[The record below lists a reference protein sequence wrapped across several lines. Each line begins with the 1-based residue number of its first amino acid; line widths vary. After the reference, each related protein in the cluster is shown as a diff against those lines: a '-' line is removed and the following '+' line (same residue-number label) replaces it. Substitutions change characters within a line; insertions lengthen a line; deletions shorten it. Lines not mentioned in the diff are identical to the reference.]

1 MSSSS
6 FQGPPSSVSARTTTE
21 LGDVAELT
29 YDPIDEGAVLRAVRD
44 PGAGATCLFVGTT
57 RDEFQGRAVSRLEY
71 EAYSALA
78 IKTLRDILHRARV
91 HPYPSISTITD
102 PTAKAHCC
110 PPPPP
115 PSSSLTSAAEPGAS
129 SSASEGSITKL
140 YIVHRLGVV
149 PVSESS
155 IAIACSSPHRR
166 ESFAVAEWA
175 LEEVKR
181 VVPIW
186 KREVYADGS
195 VAVARDGEAG
205 KTTSGAAG
213 LTGRVEGG
221 RVEGEAA
228 GGQSASKSAWK
239 ANFPLLR

>member
-1 MSSSS
+1 MASSSY
-6 FQGPPSSVSARTTTE
+6 QPPPSSVPARTLTE
-21 LGDVAELT
+21 TGDVAELT
-29 YDPIDEGAVLRAVRD
+29 YEAIDEGAVLRAVRD

-57 RDEFQGRAVSRLEY
+57 RDHFQGRAVSRLEY

-78 IKTLRDILHRARV
+78 IKTLRDILHRARAD
-91 HPYPSISTITD
+91 PAPSISTITD

-110 PPPPP
+110 PPPAD
-115 PSSSLTSAAEPGAS
+115 PSTSSTPSLSAS
-129 SSASEGSITKL
+129 SSITKL

-166 ESFAVAEWA
+166 EAFAVAEWA

-186 KREVYADGS
+186 KREVYADGN
-195 VAVARDGEAG
+195 VIVARDGEAG
-205 KTTSGAAG
+205 QSEAVTTTTTA
-213 LTGRVEGG
+213 TGSETAEGT
-221 RVEGEAA
+221 RSNPEGD
-228 GGQSASKSAWK
+228 GGQPASTGVWK
-239 ANFPLLR
+239 ANFPR

>member
-6 FQGPPSSVSARTTTE
+6 FQPPPSSVPARTTTE

-78 IKTLRDILHRARV
+78 IKTLRDILHRARA
-91 HPYPSISTITD
+91 HPYPSISSITD

-129 SSASEGSITKL
+129 SSSEGSITKL

-195 VAVARDGEAG
+195 CAVARDGEAG
-205 KTTSGAAG
+205 ITALGTTSRVKGG
-213 LTGRVEGG
+213 TVEGKD
-221 RVEGEAA
+221 A
-228 GGQSASKSAWK
+228 GGQSASKATWK
-239 ANFPLLR
+239 ANFPPLR